1 MSPMTSHA
9 VLLGERGEY
18 QMHNA
23 RDSKPNYRG
32 GDASSVQQKK

>member
-1 MSPMTSHA
+1 MSPMTLNA
-9 VLLGERGEY
+9 VLLGEHDEY

-32 GDASSVQQKK
+32 GDATSVQQKK